1 MRRIRLT
8 EGQLHRIIKESVR
21 NILSE
26 SDEDSNGTCY
36 LVRYLTESDEDF
48 DKCESLIRKGQ
59 VEKAVDYLSKWDF
72 GGENID
78 SYGYENIDDIK
89 NLPYQDSYDIGDYV
103 LIYNDGTGSISL
115 YRLSDE

>member
-26 SDEDSNGTCY
+26 SDEDSTGTCY
-36 LVRYLTESDEDF
+36 LVRYLTASDEDF

-59 VEKAVDYLSKWDF
+59 VEKAVDYLSK
-72 GGENID
+72 
-78 SYGYENIDDIK
+78 
-89 NLPYQDSYDIGDYV
+89 
-103 LIYNDGTGSISL
+103 
-115 YRLSDE
+115 